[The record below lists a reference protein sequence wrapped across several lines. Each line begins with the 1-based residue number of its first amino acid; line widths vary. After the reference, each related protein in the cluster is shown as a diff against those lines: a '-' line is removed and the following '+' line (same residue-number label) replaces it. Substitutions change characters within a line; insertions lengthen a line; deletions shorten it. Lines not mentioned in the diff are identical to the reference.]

1 MTSTL
6 WPRRPLPVVDGDIA
20 AWDLTSLGQLPGVRV
35 ELREVLLDHA
45 DHPDGPAPVDA
56 LLLAFDELV
65 SNGLRHGTGP
75 VRARL
80 VINSTGWLLDV
91 SDQAAGRPPAPA
103 VDRDPARGG
112 LGLHLIARLTTAHG
126 WTVSAG
132 RKHVW
137 AHLDRTG
144 SLLPACG

>member
-1 MTSTL
+1 MNSTL
-6 WPRRPLPVVDGDIA
+6 WPQRPLPAVDGDIA
-20 AWDLTSLGQLPGVRV
+20 AWDLTALAQLPGVRA
-35 ELREVLLDHA
+35 ELREVLLA
-45 DHPDGPAPVDA
+45 QAERPEGPAPVDA

-65 SNGLRHGTGP
+65 SNALRHGSGP

-80 VINSTGWLLDV
+80 VVSLGGWLIDV
-91 SDQAAGRPPAPA
+91 SDQAAGRPPKPA

-137 AHLDRTG
+137 AHLDG
-144 SLLPACG
+144 SDGMAAALC